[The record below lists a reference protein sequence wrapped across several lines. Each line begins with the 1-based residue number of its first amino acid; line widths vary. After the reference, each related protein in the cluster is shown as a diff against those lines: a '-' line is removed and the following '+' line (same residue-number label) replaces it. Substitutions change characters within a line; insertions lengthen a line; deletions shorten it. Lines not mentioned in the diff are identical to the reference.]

1 MTLTKRSP
9 ARRIKRIT
17 RKQKLIE
24 SINPEL
30 AGFEPGVRSTKP
42 RIRDSSVRHE
52 GAAIQWMRDP
62 P

>member
-1 MTLTKRSP
+1 VTLTKRSP

-42 RIRDSSVRHE
+42 RIRDSSRGSHARE
-52 GAAIQWMRDP
+52 
-62 P
+62 